1 MSCVRERSHARVQ
14 LSQISPSVT
23 FVAEGDVL
31 NLLLIQLVIV
41 MDPSGLSYAQRVIEH
56 NFEPEASAFQ

>member
-1 MSCVRERSHARVQ
+1 MKLFTEKVSRRQLAER
-14 LSQISPSVT
+14 L
-23 FVAEGDVL
+23 
-31 NLLLIQLVIV
+31 IV